1 MLKNWGLPDDNSA
14 YMKKMRNRTAGLVL
28 IGLLIAGSTPQAQTQ
43 EAPPDSAR
51 AIPILGPVR
60 ALWVVRDA
68 LTSKASIQKVV
79 EDAAAGGITDLLV
92 QVRGRGDAYFPSE
105 QAPVAPNLQA
115 AWRNQ
120 GDFDPLALITREAH
134 ARGLRVHAWLN
145 VYLVWSK
152 GSPPRGHVVEQHP
165 EWVAINANGIG
176 MDALPFRKMEAAGT
190 EGVYLEPGNCDV
202 VRHFLGIVD
211 EILVRYPVDGIHLD
225 YVRYPRMNVGYSEAM
240 RAGFIRKTGL
250 DPLELDSRRDRYE
263 REYGP
268 ERVADLDREWH
279 QFKAD
284 QVTALVRNVRALM
297 NSRKPS
303 LVLSAAV
310 RPDPDEALYV
320 FGQDWVQWVNQGWVD
335 AVAPMM
341 YSPSSS
347 TVARQTAEALRR
359 VPANRIWAGMA
370 IYNQSVNDAAAK
382 IRDARLKGIDGF
394 AIFSYNALSG
404 GARDLRKLTSSAAMV
419 TGDSR

>member
-1 MLKNWGLPDDNSA
+1 
-14 YMKKMRNRTAGLVL
+14 MKKMRNRTAALVL
-28 IGLLIAGSTPQAQTQ
+28 IGLLIAGSTPLAQTQ

-68 LTSKASIQKVV
+68 LTSKGSIQKVV

-152 GSPPRGHVVEQHP
+152 GSPPRGHVLEQHP
-165 EWVAINANGIG
+165 EWAAINANGVG
-176 MDALPFRKMEAAGT
+176 MDTLPFRKMEAAGT

-341 YSPSSS
+341 YSPSPS
-347 TVARQTAEALRR
+347 TVARQTNEALRR
-359 VPANRIWAGMA
+359 VPANRIWAGLA

>member
-1 MLKNWGLPDDNSA
+1 
-14 YMKKMRNRTAGLVL
+14 MKKMRNRTAALVL
-28 IGLLIAGSTPQAQTQ
+28 IGLLIAGSTPLAQTQ

-68 LTSKASIQKVV
+68 LTSKGSIQKVV

-152 GSPPRGHVVEQHP
+152 GSPPRGHVLEQHP
-165 EWVAINANGIG
+165 EWAAINANGVG
-176 MDALPFRKMEAAGT
+176 MDTLPFRKMEAAGT

-341 YSPSSS
+341 YSPSPS
-347 TVARQTAEALRR
+347 TVARQTNEALRR